1 MILVFVDFCS
11 VVNSSESG
19 SAFFCAEKRQKAPQ
33 NFFKKAPQYQP
44 KAPQFETFSIWH
56 IVKMTH
62 HTNFIAFLCDNIYQ
76 MSHSNIFPRF
86 FKTCTGKILF
96 WQIFLSAQKN
106 LWRHKQSQKRHSG
119 AKAPLLKA
127 LFDGK
132 SFKFTSFFVLFTF
145 RFEKKRVEIV
155 SRSNGSAFQPIRA
168 RSVKVGQP
176 NQLF

>member
-1 MILVFVDFCS
+1 MLCCWSRIAVLSIVRNQEAPFFVLK
-11 VVNSSESG
+11 
-19 SAFFCAEKRQKAPQ
+19 SAKKRPKIFFNKAPQ
-33 NFFKKAPQYQP
+33 FQP

-86 FKTCTGKILF
+86 FKTCTGKSLF
-96 WQIFLSAQKN
+96 WEIFLSAPKN

-127 LFDGK
+127 LCTSTHTTNDDSYQNWLLKSGQTAPETMASRGQRRGK
-132 SFKFTSFFVLFTF
+132 SQTRQKQ
-145 RFEKKRVEIV
+145 RVHY
-155 SRSNGSAFQPIRA
+155 
-168 RSVKVGQP
+168 
-176 NQLF
+176 